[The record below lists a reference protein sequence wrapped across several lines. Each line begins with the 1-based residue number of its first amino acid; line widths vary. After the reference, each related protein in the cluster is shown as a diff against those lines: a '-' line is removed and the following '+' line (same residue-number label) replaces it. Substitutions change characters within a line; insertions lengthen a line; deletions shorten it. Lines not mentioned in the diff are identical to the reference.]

1 MEFMILLN
9 LKYQSFNMKRR
20 GSVSIY
26 LAIVFLS
33 IVLLVCGIAEAAR
46 VNAVQSKS
54 KAVTMMAADS
64 EMAGYAK
71 QVYDDYGLL
80 LVWQKESLDET
91 LSKYIQANIKMADVE
106 VRGND
111 FLESDLQE
119 VSVTKKVYATDNG
132 GDAFAKQVSE
142 YLKYAGLK
150 NAIDRLINNSKE
162 VKEDDPKPDVA
173 DDITDKSYDK
183 LADLVEE
190 TDNLIED
197 ISDIEELSDLNS
209 KINGIIENKS
219 EQWKKADKKLLK
231 QSYKNCKKIKE
242 LIVDKESNINK
253 AISKIEKYLE
263 KKKDLLIKNNYKESA
278 KDYMD
283 ENLSVL
289 KKTKDKITRI
299 KGFEFAS
306 SVSGNPNEKKYVE
319 EFLKLSMQTEEFLK
333 DLQVAKITEK
343 DKKNKSIF
351 DSAKDFFEKGVLS
364 LVIKDTSNLSTAS
377 VSTSSLPSQT
387 SISKSQESSGIYDKA
402 TMGVYSNL
410 YFGNYLDAK
419 KKNALKY
426 GLEYLVAGKDSDK
439 SNLTS
444 VVERLV
450 LIRHLP
456 NYACIMQSASKK
468 AEIEGIA
475 TSIAAVTGLPFLQP
489 IAKVILTEAWVLAES
504 ASDVRALLS
513 GEKLSLL
520 KSEANWK
527 TSLTNLKG
535 GSSSGDSNG
544 FKYEVYLGFLLMLTD
559 RDAVVYRTMDLIQ
572 MNICKNYNKEFRMNK
587 GLMSFKSK
595 VTFNVAPIFTAMPW
609 TVGMLNESGSYKFDI
624 ECNNSY

>member
-1 MEFMILLN
+1 
-9 LKYQSFNMKRR
+9 MKRR